1 MTRADG
7 INAVEAFTQQS
18 VHMVPV
24 SSRSDTGVMSQ
35 VRPDS
40 IQLPDGSQ
48 GSKGNS
54 GGEGGGGSVGKDTH
68 RVVMDELTDGL
79 QVRLTLD
86 DRGRK
91 LLV

>member
-1 MTRADG
+1 
-7 INAVEAFTQQS
+7 
-18 VHMVPV
+18 
-24 SSRSDTGVMSQ
+24 MSQ

-68 RVVMDELTDGL
+68 RVVMDKLTDGL